1 MPHLNIGL
9 DKKEHDRFNILLIRF
24 KVRDQAE
31 LIHILNNL
39 GEDVLDGRLV
49 HVPKRTPI
57 KPIDKDSFSDA
68 LAEARAEIPETP
80 FQTA

>member
-9 DKKEHDRFNILLIRF
+9 DQKEHDRFNILLIRF

-31 LIHILNNL
+31 LIHILNSL

-49 HVPKRTPI
+49 HVPKRTQN
-57 KPIDKDSFSDA
+57 KRIDKDSFSDA
-68 LAEARAEIPETP
+68 IAEARVEIQENPL
-80 FQTA
+80 QTA